1 MDFQGFRSVSGSPT
15 AKDVRSRVV
24 FRTPHFLPQKGKANT
39 DLCRGSTESA
49 DNINAPLTA
58 KEISAVTA
66 TVQVTIVVV
75 SHNQENNSNK

>member
-1 MDFQGFRSVSGSPT
+1 MCSDRLRHDLLSLSSQLSG
-15 AKDVRSRVV
+15 
-24 FRTPHFLPQKGKANT
+24 TPHFLPQKGKANT
-39 DLCRGSTESA
+39 DQGRGSTESA

-58 KEISAVTA
+58 KEISAMTA